1 MTSTFLRLIF
11 SSHQFIK
18 IRKDFLLNTCK
29 YQVIFIYLQQKI
41 FSNMGTITTALAT
54 KIARK
59 QAHQEK
65 KKQEDLLRIARY
77 LSAEEREILFSGDGF
92 VRVPKEEARRMRI
105 DAYLHT

>member
-1 MTSTFLRLIF
+1 
-11 SSHQFIK
+11 
-18 IRKDFLLNTCK
+18 
-29 YQVIFIYLQQKI
+29 
-41 FSNMGTITTALAT
+41 MGTITTTLAT